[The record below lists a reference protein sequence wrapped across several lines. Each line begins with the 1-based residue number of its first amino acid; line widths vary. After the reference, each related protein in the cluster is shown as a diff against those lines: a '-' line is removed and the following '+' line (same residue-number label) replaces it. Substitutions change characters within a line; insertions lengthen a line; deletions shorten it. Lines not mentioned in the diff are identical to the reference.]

1 MDFKLKFELVPDG
14 CWYSNLRSI
23 LPKTEWGKIKKDAK
37 TRANGSCS
45 ICGKKT
51 DKLDAHEVWSYDLEN
66 GIQKLE
72 NVIAVCKDCHSVIHI
87 GYTQL
92 KGNIERAEAHYMKV
106 NACTYSEYRQELN
119 KANILHKDRNKV
131 SEWKLDATWLKRFEK

>member
-1 MDFKLKFELVPDG
+1 MHKLGFELVPDG

-23 LPKTEWGKIKKDAK
+23 LSPSDWERIKKDAK
-37 TRANGSCS
+37 FRSGGRCSC
-45 ICGKKT
+45 CGKKT
-51 DKLDAHEVWSYDLEN
+51 DRLDAHEVWSYDIEK

-72 NVIAVCKDCHSVIHI
+72 DVISVCKDCHSVIHI

-106 NACTYSEYRQELN
+106 NNCTYAEFRQELD
-119 KANILHKDRNKV
+119 KANRLHKERNKV
-131 SEWKLDATWLKRFEK
+131 SEWKLDVSWLKKFL